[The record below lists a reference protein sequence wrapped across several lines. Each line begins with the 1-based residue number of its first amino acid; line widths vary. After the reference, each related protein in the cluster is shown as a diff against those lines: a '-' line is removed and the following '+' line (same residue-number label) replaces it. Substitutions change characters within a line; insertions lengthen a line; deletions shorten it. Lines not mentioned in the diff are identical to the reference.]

1 MFVLHQRRQYSI
13 TLDYI
18 HYPLHSFVVL
28 SLPFRILLGLIE
40 LCSLTSYIAYLRCS
54 ITCFQQLVRFVLK
67 QACYKAQG
75 CVSKLSWATS
85 LCLRVALELLY
96 DIYIEDIQCLCCNAY
111 TKPSRFDNLCNFKIV
126 SISTI
131 CWLKWGINSKRFL
144 IKISTL

>member
-67 QACYKAQG
+67 RACYIKHMDVYPSCHA
-75 CVSKLSWATS
+75 S

-96 DIYIEDIQCLCCNAY
+96 DIYIEDIQPCACNAY
-111 TKPSRFDNLCNFKIV
+111 TKPSRFNKVCNF
-126 SISTI
+126 
-131 CWLKWGINSKRFL
+131 
-144 IKISTL
+144 